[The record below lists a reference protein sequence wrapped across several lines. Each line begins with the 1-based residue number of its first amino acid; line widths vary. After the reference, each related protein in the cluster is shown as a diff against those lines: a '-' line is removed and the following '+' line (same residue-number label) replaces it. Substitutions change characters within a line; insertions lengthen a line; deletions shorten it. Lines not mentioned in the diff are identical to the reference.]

1 MHTLCLGAA
10 MVATLVLASCDGH
23 YGTMTERREQ
33 AGLPD
38 QGNDAQRDGYYDGG
52 VFDPDLTRRNL
63 PLSE

>member
-1 MHTLCLGAA
+1 MRTLCLGAILGA
-10 MVATLVLASCDGH
+10 MLVLASCSGH